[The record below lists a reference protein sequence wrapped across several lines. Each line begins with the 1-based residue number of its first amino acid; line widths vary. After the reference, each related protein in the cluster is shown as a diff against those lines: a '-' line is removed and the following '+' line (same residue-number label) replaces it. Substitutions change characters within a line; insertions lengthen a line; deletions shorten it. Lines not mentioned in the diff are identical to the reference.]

1 MGHAFIV
8 PGADYRSSN
17 LGTVTPSETLALQG
31 IVITGPSVAYVEQQ
45 YNALL
50 VPTFTTQRAVTWSI
64 TSGSQYASIDSN
76 GKITVVPNL
85 SSTSITIRCTSNVD
99 SSIYAEKTI
108 SVSSTSLEY
117 FDYIVSD
124 GSDFI
129 IMPGIE
135 PQRTGKVV
143 LRTMLTGPNTYTF
156 SCWYASTSTQASM
169 SAYNNSSNLV
179 SARVGAA
186 GYMNFVARDTS
197 IIYRYEW
204 NLGLDSTGSFYLYN
218 DATDTV
224 LGSRTGTNIMMS
236 GVVQIFRHGY
246 CAP

>member
-1 MGHAFIV
+1 M
-8 PGADYRSSN
+8 
-17 LGTVTPSETLALQG
+17 
-31 IVITGPSVAYVEQQ
+31 
-45 YNALL
+45 
-50 VPTFTTQRAVTWSI
+50 
-64 TSGSQYASIDSN
+64 
-76 GKITVVPNL
+76 VPNL

-246 CAP
+246 CAPSFSDIPDDLDTNLTPSGANFYGLTVYDENNNIIAEYKPARYYGIAGIYDTVTDLFRGGYFNNGGIICGND